1 MRPKDLIPELKR
13 TLVMILA
20 GGQGQRLMPLT
31 QDRAKPAVP
40 FGGNY
45 RIIDFPLS
53 NCLNSGLRRIY
64 VLTQYKSISLHRH
77 IRLGWGI
84 FQYELGEYIEVIPPQ
99 QRVPEGGWYR
109 GTADAIFQNIYL
121 LNQERPQYVLI
132 LAGDHVYKMDYREM
146 LRTHLEKEAEL
157 TVACIE
163 VPKEEA
169 TRFGVMEVNEEGR
182 ILGFEEKPSHPR
194 TLPGRPEVALAS
206 MGIYIFSLRPLVQV
220 VSEDA
225 RSDTSHD
232 FGRDIIPKMV
242 REGRRVFAHR
252 FREPGRQE
260 GGYWRDIGTLDSYY
274 QANMDLVDIHP
285 PFDLYD
291 ENWPIRTY
299 QHQLPPAKTVFSS
312 LDGSIQGHVRESLLS
327 MGCVISGGSVERS
340 VLSPKV
346 RVHTWARVEDSILFE
361 GVDVGRRALVRR
373 AIVDKEVQI
382 PEGAVLTPETAARPG
397 SGVLLTEGGVVVVKK
412 GAKLDRLLEG

>member
-1 MRPKDLIPELKR
+1 MRSKDLIPELKR

-225 RSDTSHD
+225 RSDTNHD

-312 LDGSIQGHVRESLLS
+312 LDGSIQGYVRESLLS

-340 VLSPKV
+340 VLSPRV